1 MRVRTAQVVGIA
13 ALALAF
19 CGAGASGGAATSW
32 ASLPEIKLQDGTIET
47 ARHTITLDASGLPAQ
62 IVIKPDPRELPLS
75 HRGPRAKPLPAAEL
89 REIGR
94 GAQLRAPLRLEAAVA
109 GKAIVAK
116 AIERAK
122 PTLADGVVQAASKL
136 TAGPLAVALRLRY
149 ERDGALFGTI
159 TYGAKGAAVD
169 AFELVAD
176 LEGRV
181 DQVIVGAPVAGKL
194 RAYSPAELALGTEEG
209 LVWGNA
215 PGDARKGGLAAPGV
229 PRHLFVS
236 SGDRGF
242 TWLTDPAGG
251 WLVDK
256 QASTATLTR
265 DKAGQTTWRIRFVNH
280 RVELA
285 KEQTVSFA
293 LLTHPAT
300 FKPAGYRCRMWL
312 RASAEGGGDTPPLTL
327 TSRRDAPREA
337 AELLR
342 ADVATAFESL
352 GNGSL
357 LSGVAGGD
365 ALSAAQNHAETWP
378 IGLFRYLA
386 GTHTGLAA
394 RLRSN
399 AVTLIRPGMSRAT
412 DRVVLAR
419 ALLHDVGLDA
429 SRLAHLNDAVR
440 VVKAL
445 HGFGLFEADGKTEFI
460 PYWRSARFIRFGEV
474 FKKDAAFELAEQN
487 PLARVHVSV
496 YVRPGRG
503 GRARKALIV
512 IANEGNEAV
521 RDQLYVLDPPRLF
534 GRANRLEHKAVIS
547 QYDFTALP
555 DTSDWGKPGLL
566 SRRSHR
572 SRFVLRDLEDGGVV
586 GQPAAKRGLETY
598 GPRIHVPAYGFR
610 LLYGTGAP

>member
-1 MRVRTAQVVGIA
+1 MSVRTAQVVGIA
-13 ALALAF
+13 ALALAS
-19 CGAGASGGAATSW
+19 CGSRVSAAAATSW
-32 ASLPEIKLQDGTIET
+32 ASLPAIKLQDGTIET

-94 GAQLRAPLRLEAAVA
+94 GAQLRAPLRLEAAIA
-109 GKAIVAK
+109 GRAIVAK

-122 PTLADGVVQAASKL
+122 PAVADGVVRAASKL

-169 AFELVAD
+169 ALELVAD

-181 DQVIVGAPVAGKL
+181 DQVIVGAPVASKL
-194 RAYSPAELALGTEEG
+194 RAYAPAELALGAEEG

-215 PGDARKGGLAAPGV
+215 PADARKGGRAAPGV
-229 PRHLFVS
+229 PRHLFVG

-256 QASTATLTR
+256 RASTATLTR

-280 RVELA
+280 RVKLA
-285 KEQTVSFA
+285 RQQTVSFA

-300 FKPAGYRCRMWL
+300 FRPADHRRRMWL
-312 RASAEGGGDTPPLTL
+312 RASAEGDGDTPPLTL
-327 TSRRDAPREA
+327 ASRRDAPRRA
-337 AELLR
+337 AELVR
-342 ADVATAFESL
+342 ADAATAFESL
-352 GNGSL
+352 AESAL

-399 AVTLIRPGMSRAT
+399 AATLIRPGMSRAA

-429 SRLAHLNDAVR
+429 SRLAHLSDAAR

-445 HGFGLFEADGKTEFI
+445 HGFGLFEADGKTELI
-460 PYWRSARFIRFGEV
+460 PYWRSARSIRFGEV
-474 FKKDAAFELAEQN
+474 FKKDDAFELAEVN

-512 IANEGNEAV
+512 LANEGNEAV
-521 RDQLYVLDPPRLF
+521 RDQLYILDPPRLF
-534 GRANRLEHKAVIS
+534 GRANRLDRKAVIS

-572 SRFVLRDLEDGGVV
+572 SRFVLRDLEDGGIV
-586 GQPAAKRGLETY
+586 GQPAAQRGLEAY